1 LHHWWDWILTCPN
14 WPPTILLSDPRDDHI
29 SICHTV
35 QQFQPHEK
43 LQQKGFFTEL
53 FPK

>member
-43 LQQKGFFTEL
+43 LQQKGFFT
-53 FPK
+53 